1 MKYKEFHRLI
11 RQHGWIEIRQK
22 GSHVIYTK
30 QGFPNVAVPNHGS
43 KEIPEPLRLKPL
55 QGNGNLMS
63 YPCYGANLR

>member
-30 QGFPNVAVPNHGS
+30 EGFPNVAVPNHGS
-43 KEIPEPLRLKPL
+43 KEIPEPLRLKL
-55 QGNGNLMS
+55 CKEMGI
-63 YPCYGANLR
+63 